1 VLKKIKKDKL
11 FFKLTAAIQKHQTRN
26 RKIKYAPIIR
36 GHNPHK
42 KKIMGAAKY

>member
-1 VLKKIKKDKL
+1 VLKIKKDRL
-11 FFKLTAAIQKHQTRN
+11 FFYNPAAIQKHQTRN

-42 KKIMGAAKY
+42 KKIMGAANF